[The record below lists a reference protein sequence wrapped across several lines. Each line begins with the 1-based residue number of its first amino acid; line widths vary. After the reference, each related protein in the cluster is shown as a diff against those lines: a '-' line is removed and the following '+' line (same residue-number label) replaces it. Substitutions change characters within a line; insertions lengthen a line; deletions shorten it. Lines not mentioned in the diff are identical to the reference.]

1 MTAEEVLTAEKN
13 TATPFH
19 LSALRGFYFYFLFI
33 YFFVI
38 EQCFRSLNE
47 LILTGYLLISGNAVT
62 RN

>member
-19 LSALRGFYFYFLFI
+19 LSALRGFYYLFI

-38 EQCFRSLNE
+38 GQCFRSLNE